1 MERMTRRKLFAQ
13 SGRLAGAMAVG
24 LPLLAASDKGIAG
37 SERKLKVIV
46 AGGHP
51 DDPESG
57 AGGTMARYADL
68 GHDVV
73 ALYLTRGEAGIEGK
87 SHQEAAAIRT
97 VECQKACEILK
108 ARPVFA
114 GQIDGSTEI
123 NAARYDDFRRI
134 IQAEQP
140 DIVFTHWPIDSHRD
154 HRATSLLAYDAWLRG
169 GRKFSLYYF
178 EVETGEQ
185 TQGFLPNHYVDIS
198 AAEPR
203 KRSACFAHSSQDP
216 AGFYLAHDLMNGFR
230 GMECGVKY
238 AEAFV
243 RHPQSPDLALT
254 SSLAAGE
261 ATNGQE

>member
-1 MERMTRRKLFAQ
+1 MERITRRNMFAQ
-13 SGRLAGAMAVG
+13 SGRLAGAMAMG
-24 LPLLAASDKGIAG
+24 LPSVGASDNGPAG
-37 SERKLKVIV
+37 ADRRLKVIV

-68 GHDVV
+68 GHDVL

-87 SHQEAAAIRT
+87 SHQEAAVIRT
-97 VECQKACEILK
+97 AECQKACEILK

-114 GQIDGSTEI
+114 GQVDGSTEI
-123 NAARYDDFRRI
+123 SAARYDEFRRI

-140 DIVFTHWPIDSHRD
+140 DVVFTHWRIDSHRD
-154 HRATSLLAYDAWLRG
+154 HRAASLLAYDAWLSG

-178 EVETGEQ
+178 EVMTGEQ

-198 AAEPR
+198 VAEPR
-203 KRSACFAHSSQDP
+203 KRAACFAHKSQDP
-216 AGFYLAHDLMNGFR
+216 AGFYAVHDLMNRFR
-230 GMECGVKY
+230 GMEGGVKF

-243 RHPQSPDLALT
+243 CHPQSPNQALP
-254 SSLAAGE
+254 
-261 ATNGQE
+261 

>member
-1 MERMTRRKLFAQ
+1 MLREPIMERITRRNMFAQ
-13 SGRLAGAMAVG
+13 SGRLAGAMAIG
-24 LPLLAASDKGIAG
+24 LPSVGASDKGTAG
-37 SERKLKVIV
+37 ADRRLKVIV

-97 VECQKACEILK
+97 AECQKACEILK

-114 GQIDGSTEI
+114 GQVDGSTEI
-123 NAARYDDFRRI
+123 SAARYDEFRRI

-140 DIVFTHWPIDSHRD
+140 DIVFTQWPIDSHRD
-154 HRATSLLAYDAWLRG
+154 HRATSLLAYDAWLSG

-178 EVETGEQ
+178 EVMTGEQ

-203 KRSACFAHSSQDP
+203 KRAACFVHASQDP
-216 AGFYLAHDLMNGFR
+216 AGFYAVHDLMNRFR
-230 GMECGVKY
+230 GMEVGVKF
-238 AEAFV
+238 AEAFIC
-243 RHPQSPDLALT
+243 HPQSP
-254 SSLAAGE
+254 
-261 ATNGQE
+261 NQELP

>member
-1 MERMTRRKLFAQ
+1 MERITRRNMFAQ
-13 SGRLAGAMAVG
+13 SGRLAGAMAIG
-24 LPLLAASDKGIAG
+24 LPSVGASDKGTAG
-37 SERKLKVIV
+37 ADRRLKVIV

-97 VECQKACEILK
+97 AECQKACEILK

-114 GQIDGSTEI
+114 GQVDGSTEI
-123 NAARYDDFRRI
+123 SAARYDEFRRI

-140 DIVFTHWPIDSHRD
+140 DIVFTQWPIDSHRD
-154 HRATSLLAYDAWLRG
+154 HRATSLLAYDAWLSG

-178 EVETGEQ
+178 EVMTGEQ

-203 KRSACFAHSSQDP
+203 KRAACFVHASQDP
-216 AGFYLAHDLMNGFR
+216 AGFYAVHDLMNRFR
-230 GMECGVKY
+230 GMEVGVKF
-238 AEAFV
+238 AEAFIC
-243 RHPQSPDLALT
+243 HPQSP
-254 SSLAAGE
+254 
-261 ATNGQE
+261 NQELP